1 MARPRLEIDDAKL
14 KGLMRLKPTLEDTAA
29 FFECS
34 TSHIEKYVKAT
45 YGVSFSEF
53 REQNMVHTRMMLIR
67 KAIQMAESG
76 NVPML
81 IFALKNLTDW
91 KDKQETTINEMKP
104 IQLKYAIKEY
114 KEALNGKED
123 EAKEK
128 DLHEEEVVSN

>member
-1 MARPRLEIDDAKL
+1 MAIKIDDKQL
-14 KGLMRLKPTLEDTAA
+14 KAMMRLKPTLEDTAA

-34 TSHIEKYVKAT
+34 TKTIQRFIRDTWDLDFVQ
-45 YGVSFSEF
+45 F
-53 REQNMVHTRMMLIR
+53 REQNMVHTRLSLIR

-114 KEALNGKED
+114 KEALNGKE
-123 EAKEK
+123 EKE
-128 DLHEEEVVSN
+128 ESVQEEVTQ